1 MKKKHRLRSVFLLIL
16 ISAAAILIIRGVAA
30 NASMRKRLNKA
41 ETQLSLGSHYLNEM
55 DYEAAVVAFET
66 VLEIDEKNTT
76 AYMGLA
82 LAYEGTGNQEK
93 VIKTLEQGKNTA
105 GGAIYE
111 EVFRRAQNGERLGDI
126 YSIFDTTA
134 DGSGQIRLKIDDNP
148 FNTLSILG
156 SSYYDWDVIS
166 CAKLFDFDY
175 EQYAGKN
182 VDLGWYQDFSIS
194 FDGSADKPK
203 INFVNNGYT
212 YSYEYQENSRQQIF
226 RITGYKAQ
234 GQPSQLKEFGSSMK
248 IGMTYEE
255 IMNLTGLSQ
264 LADFQENIYY
274 ITDSN
279 LGRIST
285 ICWQEDGKTI
295 VGLSLSSKEGLS
307 MNFAFIEETL
317 KEIAYVCS
325 VPDNLRSKVIN
336 WLGDIF

>member
-1 MKKKHRLRSVFLLIL
+1 MKKKHRIRFVFLLIL
-16 ISAAAILIIRGVAA
+16 ISAAAILIIRGVVAK
-30 NASMRKRLNKA
+30 ASMRQRLNKA

-66 VLEIDEKNTT
+66 VLEIDEKNTA

-82 LAYEGTGNQEK
+82 LAYEGASLQEK
-93 VIKTLEQGKNTA
+93 VIETLDQGKNTA
-105 GGAIYE
+105 GGDIYE
-111 EVFRRAQNGERLGDI
+111 EMLRRAQDGERLGDI
-126 YSIFDTTA
+126 YGIADTTA
-134 DGSGQIRLKIDDNP
+134 DGSGQVKLKIDENP
-148 FNTLSILG
+148 FNTLNILG

-166 CAKLFDFDY
+166 CAQLFDFDY
-175 EQYAGKN
+175 EQYMGKN

-194 FDGSADKPK
+194 FDGSAEKPK

-212 YSYEYQENSRQQIF
+212 YSYEYQEKSRQQIF
-226 RITGYKAQ
+226 RITGYEAQ
-234 GQPSQLKEFGSSMK
+234 GQPSQLKEFGSNLK

-274 ITDSN
+274 IADSN
-279 LGRIST
+279 LGKISG
-285 ICWQEDGKTI
+285 ICWQEDGKTL

-307 MNFAFIEETL
+307 MNFVFQEGIL
-317 KEIAYVCS
+317 KEIVYVCS
-325 VPDNLRSKVIN
+325 VPDNLRSKAIN